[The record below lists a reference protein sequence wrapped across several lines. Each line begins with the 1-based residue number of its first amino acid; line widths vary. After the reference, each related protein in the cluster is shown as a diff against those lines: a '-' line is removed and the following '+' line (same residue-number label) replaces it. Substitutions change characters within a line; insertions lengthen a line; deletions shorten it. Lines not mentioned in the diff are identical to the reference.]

1 MTVDILL
8 RLKAGGITTPYRF
21 AWLGVSALALA
32 LGLFGFGFT
41 DSQYQASPPL
51 ESVCGRSLRNL
62 QGVPHLSPQYSSLHP
77 MRSPCV
83 GCATGAVVS
92 GRHSGSPDSELLA
105 LVTRARCLLFDS
117 HMGHILF
124 PAWADTHTR
133 TATCRALGYT
143 RVRADMPTLAYTPL
157 SIRNVRKPQ
166 YNGAYP
172 RREQAWYCACTIYNM
187 WSMRNTN
194 IIKL

>member
-1 MTVDILL
+1 LVGSV
-8 RLKAGGITTPYRF
+8 RSG
-21 AWLGVSALALA
+21 
-32 LGLFGFGFT
+32 FGFRFT

-143 RVRADMPTLAYTPL
+143 RVRADMPTLTYTPL
-157 SIRNVRKPQ
+157 SKFQPVGNHNITARIHVVN
-166 YNGAYP
+166 
-172 RREQAWYCACTIYNM
+172 RRGIAPVP
-187 WSMRNTN
+187 S
-194 IIKL
+194 IICGR